1 MPYNQNWKILQ
12 HGTFPLLQVYLH
24 KVWCF
29 TSFCS
34 YHERGLRI
42 LGFPCNQFGK
52 QEPGTNAEIKEFAI
66 AHGAKFDLFSKIDV
80 NGNTAHPL
88 YKFLKKA
95 QGGTFGDSIKWNF
108 TKFLCNK
115 KGIPVKRYS
124 PTTDPLSTVKDIE
137 AELSKE

>member
-1 MPYNQNWKILQ
+1 MY
-12 HGTFPLLQVYLH
+12 Y
-24 KVWCF
+24 C
-29 TSFCS
+29 SS

-80 NGNTAHPL
+80 NGNNAHPL

-108 TKFLCNK
+108 TKFLCNR
-115 KGIPVKRYS
+115 KGIPVKRYG
-124 PTTDPLSTVKDIE
+124 PTTDPLSAVKDIE